1 MESSG
6 RMIIVPDNPEAF
18 GEDEVLKAIVVKVFD
33 GDGFLTDVW
42 NPLRHDWVK
51 RVPFRMAFIDA
62 PEMEQ
67 PFGPEAGRFLGEL
80 IHRKTLRLDPVVKE
94 STPCS
99 PVDQY
104 KRMLCMVFLT
114 EPMPTGRIEYYFN
127 AKLGS
132 GLVKESRLIIRNIE
146 LEMVVNGW
154 AWVTEQYDFDR
165 QEEYFDAQNDAR
177 QHRRGLWQ
185 MDKPEPPWTFKRRQ
199 KARRRASEGQG
210 RLI

>member
-1 MESSG
+1 
-6 RMIIVPDNPEAF
+6 MIIVPDNPETV
-18 GEDEVLKAIVVKVFD
+18 GEDEVLKATVVKVFD
-33 GDGFLTDVW
+33 GDGFLADIW
-42 NPLRHDWVK
+42 NPLRHAWVK
-51 RVPFRMAFIDA
+51 SVPFRMAFIDA
-62 PEMEQ
+62 PEIEQ

-80 IHRKTLRLDPVVKE
+80 IHGKTLRLDPVAKE
-94 STPCS
+94 SAPCS
-99 PVDQY
+99 PIDQY
-104 KRMLCMVFLT
+104 KRMLCMVFLA
-114 EPMPTGRIEYYFN
+114 EQMPPGRIEYYFN

-132 GLVKESRLIIRNIE
+132 GLVKETRLVIRNIE

-199 KARRRASEGQG
+199 KARRRASKDQG

>member
-1 MESSG
+1 
-6 RMIIVPDNPEAF
+6 MIIAPENPEAA
-18 GEDEVLKAIVVKVFD
+18 GDDEVFKATVVKVFD
-33 GDGFLTDVW
+33 GDGFLADVW
-42 NPLRHDWVK
+42 NPLRHAWVK

-67 PFGPEAGRFLGEL
+67 PFGPEAGSFLSQL
-80 IHRKTLRLDPVVKE
+80 IHGKTLRLDPVVKE
-94 STPCS
+94 STPNS

-114 EPMPTGRIEYYFN
+114 QKMSAGRVEYYFN
-127 AKLGS
+127 AKSGT
-132 GLVKESRLIIRNIE
+132 GLVKEARPITRNIE

-154 AWVTEQYDFDR
+154 AWVIEQYAFDR
-165 QEEYFDAQNDAR
+165 QDEYFDAQRDA
-177 QHRRGLWQ
+177 QKHRRGLWQ

-199 KARRRASEGQG
+199 KARRRTSEGQG